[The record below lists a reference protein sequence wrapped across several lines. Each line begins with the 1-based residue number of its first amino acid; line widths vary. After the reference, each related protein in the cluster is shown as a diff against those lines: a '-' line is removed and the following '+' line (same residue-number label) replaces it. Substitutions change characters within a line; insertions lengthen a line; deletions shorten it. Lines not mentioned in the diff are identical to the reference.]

1 MYEHYDILTVNA
13 VVLLSTGYAYILS
26 GHQPIGFFL
35 MFLSL
40 CNLVGILVGRVKD
53 LEQMRN
59 EHLLRQ
65 LDEEEEEEEE
75 EEEDE
80 LENNA
85 DDEQEEED
93 EDEEEEEEEDEDEE
107 QEDVETRPVDDAQPT
122 DDTQPAEPV
131 DETDVHYCG
140 SEVCGAEITNLA
152 GAGLCAGCEL
162 VYYCDTDCQRTDWK
176 AGHKLICDKNTPNVL
191 PPSPDESVSAQT
203 SETVSDEQVTE
214 VTEMTEVVPEPVAE
228 PLVEPLPVSV
238 PEPVPEPVV
247 EPPPVSV
254 PEPTLESLR
263 PPPIVIPPPPS
274 LPPPP
279 LLPPPPP
286 ATRSKRETGFFV

>member
-26 GHQPIGFFL
+26 GQQPIGFFL

-40 CNLVGILVGRVKD
+40 CNVVGILVGRVKD
-53 LEQMRN
+53 LEQLRN
-59 EHLLRQ
+59 EQLLQQ
-65 LDEEEEEEEE
+65 LDEVEDEVEDELENDADDEQEQEQEE

-80 LENNA
+80 
-85 DDEQEEED
+85 ED
-93 EDEEEEEEEDEDEE
+93 EDEEDEEEDA
-107 QEDVETRPVDDAQPT
+107 ETQPVDDSELV
-122 DDTQPAEPV
+122 DDTQPTDETQPL

-140 SEVCGAEITNLA
+140 SEACGAEITNLS
-152 GAGLCAGCEL
+152 GAGLCAGCGL
-162 VYYCDTDCQRTDWK
+162 VYYCDTECQRADWK
-176 AGHKLICDKNTPNVL
+176 AGHKLICDKNKPDAL
-191 PPSPDESVSAQT
+191 PPSPDESVSAHT

-214 VTEMTEVVPEPVAE
+214 VVAEVVPEPVAE
-228 PLVEPLPVSV
+228 PVA
-238 PEPVPEPVV
+238 EPVPEPVA
-247 EPPPVSV
+247 ETV
-254 PEPTLESLR
+254 PEPVAEPTFESMR